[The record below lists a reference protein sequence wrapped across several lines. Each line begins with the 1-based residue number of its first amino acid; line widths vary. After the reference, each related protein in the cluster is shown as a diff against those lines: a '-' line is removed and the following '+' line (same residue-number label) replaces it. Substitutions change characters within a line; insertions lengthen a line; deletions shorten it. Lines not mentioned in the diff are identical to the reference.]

1 MAALSVRDLDD
12 SVKEKLRL
20 RAARHGRSM
29 EAEIRLILTAAAT
42 EEERPANDLFS
53 ALTELMR
60 ATPEPTVLAWLQ
72 RTSSSGLCT
81 TAVTVAE
88 IRYGIARLPDG
99 RRRQTLHQAAN
110 EIFAAFPRQ
119 ILPFDLA
126 AATAYADVVVG
137 RERDDNPIS
146 GFDAQI
152 AAICRSQA
160 ATLATRNTK
169 DFTDTGITLID
180 PWQEATT

>member
-1 MAALSVRDLDD
+1 MIVLDTNVV
-12 SVKEKLRL
+12 S
-20 RAARHGRSM
+20 
-29 EAEIRLILTAAAT
+29 
-42 EEERPANDLFS
+42 
-53 ALTELMR
+53 ELMR
-60 ATPEPTVLAWLQ
+60 AAPEPAVLAWLQ
-72 RTSSSGLCT
+72 QASSTGLYT

-88 IRYGIARLPDG
+88 IRYGIARMPEG

-126 AATAYADVVVG
+126 AATAYADVVAE
-137 RERDDNPIS
+137 RESDGNPIS

-160 ATLATRNTK
+160 ATLATRSPK
-169 DFTDTGITLID
+169 DFTGIGISVVD
-180 PWQEATT
+180 PWQETTA

>member
-1 MAALSVRDLDD
+1 MIVLDTNVV
-12 SVKEKLRL
+12 S
-20 RAARHGRSM
+20 
-29 EAEIRLILTAAAT
+29 
-42 EEERPANDLFS
+42 
-53 ALTELMR
+53 ELMR
-60 ATPEPTVLAWLQ
+60 AAPEPAVLAWLQ
-72 RTSSSGLCT
+72 QTSSTGLYT

-88 IRYGIARLPDG
+88 IRYGIARLPEG

-119 ILPFDLA
+119 VLPFDLA
-126 AATAYADVVVG
+126 AATAYADVVSG
-137 RERDDNPIS
+137 RERDGNPIS

-169 DFTDTGITLID
+169 GFADTGIAIID
-180 PWQEATT
+180 PWQETTA